1 MAPPDARQFP
11 KRSDIY
17 VSRGAIQA
25 RLLGLVAA
33 CLFPVGL
40 SFTIAS
46 EPAPLSLNR
55 VMQLPLT
62 WPDKVTTSNA
72 FSDGS
77 VQVAAGT
84 ELVLNDVLSEGV
96 VVELPGSGDLI
107 LIDAGWTDL
116 GRRAAQ
122 AQQGLPEDVRNV
134 TLAEL
139 VRRTDLLPDLTTL
152 VTDVDLANRRTLPAG
167 TEIIPG
173 RLQMSN
179 GQLGVVVVEK
189 NPRFNQ
195 HGGLDRLVFN
205 AEFTDVVARMRE
217 QARKAPADRKLR
229 SSATLEGKLVDAAG
243 VALPASNK
251 PAPYYVVYYAAD
263 WCGFC
268 TKFTPTLAKFH
279 DEVKAKHPEV
289 KFVYLS
295 SDRSA
300 EEMAKSYQKS
310 KMPWPAVAFD
320 KRNEV
325 LGLLTMAGPGTPHVA
340 VVTAD
345 GRLLHDGQPNGAT
358 GANAALAALRRE
370 LNRPPGK

>member
-1 MAPPDARQFP
+1 MPP
-11 KRSDIY
+11 
-17 VSRGAIQA
+17 RG

-33 CLFPVGL
+33 CLFPLGMW
-40 SFTIAS
+40 STFAS
-46 EPAPLSLNR
+46 EPAPLSLSR
-55 VMQLPLT
+55 VMQLPLI
-62 WPDKVTTSNA
+62 WPDKVTSSNA
-72 FSDGS
+72 FSDGK

-84 ELVLNDVLSEGV
+84 ELVLNDVLSDGV
-96 VVELPGSGDLI
+96 VVELPGSRELI
-107 LIDAGWTDL
+107 MIDASWTDL
-116 GRRAAQ
+116 GRRAAR
-122 AQQGLPEDVRNV
+122 AQQALPEDVRNV
-134 TLAEL
+134 TVADL
-139 VRRTDLLPDLTTL
+139 VRRTDLLPDFTKL

-167 TEIIPG
+167 TEVIPG

-179 GQLGVVVVEK
+179 GQLGVLVVEK
-189 NPRFNQ
+189 GARFNQ

-229 SSATLEGKLVDAAG
+229 ASATLEGKLVDASG
-243 VALPASNK
+243 VALPAAEK
-251 PAPYYVVYYAAD
+251 PPRYYVVYYGAD

-268 TKFTPTLAKFH
+268 TQFNPTLAKFH
-279 DEVKAKHPEV
+279 EEVKAKHPDV

-300 EEMAKSYQKS
+300 EEMAKSYQRF

-320 KRNEV
+320 KRSEV

-340 VVTAD
+340 VFTAD

-358 GANAALAALRRE
+358 GANAALSALRRE
-370 LNRPPGK
+370 LNRPPGKL